1 MRDFASVEMILHT
14 MKSLLFHKLRNV
26 LALLPAILPDYP
38 VYLLRQLTVFDLR
51 RPSATEAPP
60 GFLGDLVE
68 VWSFDDNRLLPLLPP
83 ITMVTGWIASDSSC
97 TENMSN

>member
-26 LALLPAILPDYP
+26 LALLPAIPPASVLPDYP
-38 VYLLRQLTVFDLR
+38 VCLLRPLTVFDLSI
-51 RPSATEAPP
+51 PSVTEAPT

-68 VWSFDDNRLLPLLPP
+68 F
-83 ITMVTGWIASDSSC
+83 
-97 TENMSN
+97 